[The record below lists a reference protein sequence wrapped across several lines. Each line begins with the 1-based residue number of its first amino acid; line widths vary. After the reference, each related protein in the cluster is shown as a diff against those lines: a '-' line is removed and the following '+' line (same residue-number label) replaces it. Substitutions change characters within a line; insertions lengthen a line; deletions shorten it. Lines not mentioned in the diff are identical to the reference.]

1 MKMAQVF
8 LRQFLDNLHPD
19 LTKAFLPWMVRNP
32 RYLRAALRL
41 GRAYQKAERTR
52 DRLRSGKLRIPP
64 VLIMSITSK
73 CNLTCAGCYATA
85 TGTIDNSKV
94 KQPNTSQLDL
104 ERWRSVITE
113 ARDLGVFGFILAGG
127 EPFLYPG
134 LLELCM
140 EFKDRFFLIVTNGTA
155 MSRKDFQRLS
165 QASNIAVIVSLEGGE
180 TSTDARRGPGIFLK
194 TQKTLKHLWNAG
206 VLTGFSSTV
215 TRDNYEYWMNREHLD
230 QYIKQGLRIGVF
242 IEYIPTAEPDAPSR
256 QSLSPCSDN
265 GLMLTEEEREKFRAH
280 VLDYRESKPIIIL
293 HSPNDQEYYG
303 GCVSAGRG
311 FAHVT
316 PGGDVT
322 PCPVSNLATHNLQKS
337 SLREALAS
345 ELFTEI
351 RNNGFLLENHDLP
364 CALLSHQEEV
374 LELAKTVGAYRT
386 DTKEMVS

>member
-1 MKMAQVF
+1 
-8 LRQFLDNLHPD
+8 
-19 LTKAFLPWMVRNP
+19 
-32 RYLRAALRL
+32 
-41 GRAYQKAERTR
+41 
-52 DRLRSGKLRIPP
+52 
-64 VLIMSITSK
+64 MSITSK